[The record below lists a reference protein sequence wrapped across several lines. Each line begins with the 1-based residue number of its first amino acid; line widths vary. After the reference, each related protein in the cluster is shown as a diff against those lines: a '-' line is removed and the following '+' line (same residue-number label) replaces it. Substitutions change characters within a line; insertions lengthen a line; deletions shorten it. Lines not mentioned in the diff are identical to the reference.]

1 MAKIY
6 DGCTYLDEHLV
17 ANDYY
22 DKDGQ
27 VVGQWVGKGAAAF
40 GIEGREIQAD
50 DQSFENLRDH
60 KTPDG
65 REKLTPR
72 WRRATKDGKGDVRFF
87 DFQCSAQKSV
97 SVMAVMMDDR
107 RLRDAYEKAVMVAF
121 RELEQFAARRSGL
134 SREAEFTGNLC
145 ATKFTHD
152 ASRALDPQLHTHFV
166 VANVTTAVD
175 GKRYALTES
184 EMCAVIRYA
193 GKVYQNE
200 VARSCIELGY
210 EIEEKR
216 GEKNTVVGFEIK
228 GVSGEILERFSKR
241 RAEVEE
247 GIEKFKAINGR
258 EPTAAEVSKISRETR
273 RKTNMAEI
281 TTPAVRAKQLKQLV
295 GKEQD
300 DLQHLLNGARTDC
313 RDGLVPIIQSRSR
326 QTLSAAAAH
335 VYERASVLPGNTV
348 LAEALNMRLG
358 RANLAELKQEL
369 SGGTLINLEGKE
381 SLKALFT
388 TKEGLAMEQ
397 WSVNRVNETNGRFT
411 AFSELP
417 FVPSSKLSA
426 DQGGAVTNILRSRN
440 GVISFRGVAGAGKTT
455 TLQELN
461 RGLNEA
467 GHETIYLSPTN
478 AAKDVLIREG
488 FENAATVSKF
498 LIEAQRKG
506 IKEGAVLIVDESG
519 LQSNKQGAQL
529 LQLAKRAN
537 ARVIFVGD
545 TRQHVS
551 VEAGDFLRILETHSS
566 IQKEE
571 LTGIWRQRNEQYRAA
586 EKMMAVGNVGGGFA
600 TLDKLGWV
608 REGKGDYLTNAA
620 KDYLRLL
627 GKEGKGDVIAVAPT
641 HAEGQVMTENIRAGL
656 KAGGLIG
663 GGTKMVVAQSLNL
676 TVQQKKSLKNYRP
689 GQMVTF
695 MQKVDGGEKSRC
707 YEILTTKLRP
717 EQIRYRRQ
725 SGVECVRTVHKKIV
739 QLKNHL
745 GKVNEIE
752 LTPATAARLDV
763 GEAREIEVSVGD
775 KILVGANDRGAKLI
789 NGEIWDVKK
798 INRDGSMDV
807 SQVKEIRKQQVTVST
822 KIPAGFRSFTH
833 GYVVTSHKSQGLT
846 KNHVVVAAAHLDG
859 KAGYVSTSR
868 GRESCVV
875 HTPDKATLMKGL
887 PRSGERSAA
896 LDVRP
901 DWVLP
906 SREIVSRRKGY
917 WLHAGYELRDVS
929 PSAVR
934 ETLTVQRSLDARKM
948 VADGQTREVQTY
960 KER

>member
-6 DGCTYLDEHLV
+6 DGRTYLDEHLV

-40 GIEGREIQAD
+40 GIDGREIRAGD
-50 DQSFENLRDH
+50 PCFDNLRNH

-65 REKLTPR
+65 KEKLTPR
-72 WRRATKDGKGDVRFF
+72 RRRATKDGKGDIRFF

-97 SVMAVMMDDR
+97 SVMAVMMNDS
-107 RLRDAYEKAVMVAF
+107 RLRNAHEKAVTVAF

-134 SREAEFTGNLC
+134 AREAEFTGNLC
-145 ATKFTHD
+145 AAKFTHD
-152 ASRALDPQLHTHFV
+152 ASRTLDPQLHTHFV
-166 VANVTTAVD
+166 VANVTTAAD

-184 EMCAVIRYA
+184 EMCAAIRYA

-200 VARSCIELGY
+200 VARSCIGLGY

-216 GEKNTVVGFEIK
+216 GAKNAVVGFEIK

-241 RAEVEE
+241 RAEVED

-273 RKTNMAEI
+273 RKTSMAEI
-281 TTPAVRAKQLKQLV
+281 TTPAVRTKQLEQLM

-300 DLQHLLNGARTDC
+300 DLQHLLNGARAGC
-313 RDGLVPIIQSRSR
+313 RDGLVPVIQSRSR
-326 QTLSAAAAH
+326 QTLSAATAH
-335 VYERASVLPGNTV
+335 VYERASVLSGNTV

-358 RANLAELKQEL
+358 RSNLDELKQEL
-369 SGGTLINLEGKE
+369 SGGALINLEGKE
-381 SLKALFT
+381 PLKALFT

-411 AFSELP
+411 AFSELS

-426 DQGGAVTNILRSRN
+426 DQAGAVMNILRSRN
-440 GVISFRGVAGAGKTT
+440 GVVSFRGVAGAGKTT

-506 IKEGAVLIVDESG
+506 IKKGAVLIVDESG

-545 TRQHVS
+545 TKQHVS

-571 LTGIWRQRNEQYRAA
+571 LTEIWRQRNLQYRAA
-586 EKMMAVGNVGGGFA
+586 EKMMAVGNVSGGFA
-600 TLDKLGWV
+600 ALDKLGWV
-608 REGKGDYLTNAA
+608 REGKGGYLADAA

-641 HAEGQVMTENIRAGL
+641 HAEGQLMTDDIRDGL

-663 GGTKMVVAQSLNL
+663 SGEKMTVAQSLNL
-676 TVQQKKSLKNYRP
+676 TVQQKKSLKNYLP
-689 GQMVTF
+689 GQLVTF
-695 MQKVDGGEKSRC
+695 TQKVDGGEKSRC
-707 YEILTTKLRP
+707 YEILGTELRP
-717 EQIRYRRQ
+717 EKVQYQRANM
-725 SGVECVRTVHKKIV
+725 ECVRTVHKKIV
-739 QLKNHL
+739 RLKNHL
-745 GKVNEIE
+745 GKVSEIE
-752 LTPATAARLDV
+752 LTPATATKLDV
-763 GEAREIEVSVGD
+763 GEAREIEVAVGD
-775 KILVGANDRGAKLI
+775 KILVGANDQGAKLI

-798 INRDGSMDV
+798 INRDGSVDV
-807 SQVKEIRKQQVTVST
+807 SQVKEVRKQQVTVSA
-822 KIPAGFRSFTH
+822 KIPAGFCSFTH

-875 HTPDKATLMKGL
+875 HTPDKEALMKGL

-901 DWVLP
+901 DLVLP
-906 SREIVSRRKGY
+906 AREIVNQRKGY
-917 WLHAGYELRDVS
+917 WLKAGYELRDVS
-929 PSAVR
+929 PSAMR
-934 ETLTVQRSLDARKM
+934 ETLTVQRSLGAREL
-948 VADGQTREVQTY
+948 VADGQTREFQQH